1 MQFLASY
8 IIICELGMCSS
19 TAAGLI
25 RRGCFRVLSILQI
38 TVYNRNPS
46 RGLKMSSSDP
56 LSFFA
61 GEASS
66 SSESDSEEE
75 DDSAIRESEAKGSS
89 EGPQD
94 SEKLPS
100 PSTLFATVGRPAFLN
115 NPMEKH
121 IDWDRFVKNPEPELE
136 EPNVHS
142 TGTAGSYAAIPPP
155 SMAETVTTSAGS
167 VILSTGGELSAP
179 PVRYSAA
186 EAVDSKQQTVS
197 DKLATDHEDPV
208 TGSKRP
214 HPPVDAPEGSG
225 SKKLKT
231 DHFRQK
237 EKRKRDLGQSSRGK
251 SYVEEEKRILRQQY
265 NTDEVAS

>member
-1 MQFLASY
+1 
-8 IIICELGMCSS
+8 
-19 TAAGLI
+19 
-25 RRGCFRVLSILQI
+25 
-38 TVYNRNPS
+38 
-46 RGLKMSSSDP
+46 MSSSDP

-66 SSESDSEEE
+66 SSESENEEE
-75 DDSAIRESEAKGSS
+75 DDSAIRESEAKGLP

-121 IDWDRFVKNPEPELE
+121 IDWDRFVKNPEPEPE
-136 EPNVHS
+136 QPNVHS
-142 TGTAGSYAAIPPP
+142 TGTAGNYAAIPPP
-155 SMAETVTTSAGS
+155 STSETATNSSSGS

-179 PVRYSAA
+179 PVRYNTA

-197 DKLATDHEDPV
+197 DKLATEEGSV
-208 TGSKRP
+208 TGLKRP
-214 HPPVDAPEGSG
+214 PLAVDTPEDSV

-231 DHFRQK
+231 DNFRQK

>member
-1 MQFLASY
+1 MA
-8 IIICELGMCSS
+8 
-19 TAAGLI
+19 
-25 RRGCFRVLSILQI
+25 
-38 TVYNRNPS
+38 
-46 RGLKMSSSDP
+46 SSDP

-66 SSESDSEEE
+66 SSESESEEE
-75 DDSAIRESEAKGSS
+75 DDSARRESEAKGLP

-100 PSTLFATVGRPAFLN
+100 PSTLFATVGRPAFLD

-121 IDWDRFVKNPEPELE
+121 IDWDRFVKNPEPEPE
-136 EPNVHS
+136 QPSVHS

-155 SMAETVTTSAGS
+155 SASETATNTSAGS

-179 PVRYSAA
+179 PVRYDTA
-186 EAVDSKQQTVS
+186 EAADSKQQTVS
-197 DKLATDHEDPV
+197 DKLPTEAPAT
-208 TGSKRP
+208 GLKRP
-214 HPPVDAPEGSG
+214 PPAVDTPEDHG

-231 DHFRQK
+231 DNFRQK